1 MSQSQPGSARLA
13 EWPVA
18 ILAGGLATRLR
29 PTTERIPKAL
39 LEVANRP
46 FITHQLTLLRS
57 AGFRRIVF
65 CLGHLGQ
72 QIETFLGDGANF
84 GLNISYSFDGQQLLG
99 TGGALKQAMGLLG
112 ARFVVLYGDSYLPVD
127 YKPIIDTFLQ
137 EHKPALMTIFKNEG
151 LWDTSNVWFESGQI
165 HCYNKRMP
173 TPNMRYIE
181 YGIGV
186 LASEAFDR
194 FEGEKMFDLA
204 EVYEELVKEG
214 RMAVHEVK
222 QRFYEIGSPA
232 GLAELD
238 ELLRAQSGTLI
249 P

>member
-65 CLGHLGQ
+65 CLGYLGR
-72 QIETFLGDGANF
+72 QIETYLGDGAAF
-84 GLNISYSFDGQQLLG
+84 GLKISYSFDGQQLLG
-99 TGGALKQAMGLLG
+99 TGGALRHAMGLLG
-112 ARFVVLYGDSYLPVD
+112 DRFVVLYGDSYLPVD
-127 YKPIIDTFLQ
+127 YKPIIETFLR
-137 EHKPALMTIFKNEG
+137 ERKPALMTIFKNEG

-173 TPNMRYIE
+173 TPEMRYIE

-186 LASEAFDR
+186 LTGQAFDR
-194 FEGEKMFDLA
+194 FKGEKIFDLA
-204 EVYEELVKEG
+204 EVYRELVKEG

-238 ELLRAQSGTLI
+238 ELLRTRSDPVG